1 MLEPNPGLILWT
13 IVTFLVLL
21 FLLRKYAWKPL
32 LDALQQRE
40 ASVRRS
46 VEQAEQAK
54 QEAEQLVEEH
64 RKQLEQAEH
73 EGHRILNESR
83 TLADKLKGEILES
96 AQKQSQRM
104 IEQARAE
111 IGRDKDAALSQLRH
125 EVASLAV
132 QAAGKILD
140 ETLDDQ
146 KHRKIVDN
154 YLKELPNN

>member
-21 FLLRKYAWKPL
+21 FLLKKFAWKPL
-32 LDALQQRE
+32 LDTLQQRE
-40 ASVRRS
+40 ASVRQS
-46 VEQAEQAK
+46 VEQAEHAK
-54 QEAEQLVEEH
+54 QEAERILEEN
-64 RKQLEQAEH
+64 RKQFERAEH
-73 EGHRILNESR
+73 EGHRILAESR
-83 TLADKLKGEILES
+83 VLAEKLKTEILET
-96 AQKQSQRM
+96 ARKQSQRL

-125 EVASLAV
+125 EVASLAI

-140 ETLDDQ
+140 ETLDEQ
-146 KHRKIVDN
+146 KQRKIVDT